1 MCSALLHINVLP
13 DLVHKLGYTSY
24 RPLLG
29 ALTTPTNSPSFGSFT
44 LLAKLAR
51 GDIGDLFLA
60 RSQGAGGFEKLVIIK
75 RIHPEFMRDEEIS
88 NLFHTEAQLA
98 ARIEH
103 PNVRIVYEIGSND
116 AHHYIALEYLEGVP
130 LVDLLLSRKRERRLA
145 DPRLIASLIS
155 QACQGL
161 HAAHKIE
168 HRGRPL
174 VHGDINPRS
183 LFVTESGTTKLLD
196 FDIVEMRGALA
207 KRHGFVRRTIA
218 YMSPEEVRSDVLDR
232 RSDIFSLGVVAWEA
246 ITGRRLFKQET
257 RDKTLAAIDR
267 GQIPNAKD
275 LQSDISDAL
284 NATIMRSLARDPT
297 LRFQNAQ
304 DFGSAIDRAMLD
316 EGPPLTPVALSTLIK
331 DAFGPALET
340 QRNFVR
346 SARKTQDAD
355 NDVQGDIHG
364 GFGEFDNPTVVAQ
377 TPVDPDDWNVP
388 TTVGGQELIAA
399 IDSMADASDFGES
412 TGAATNPSHAPT
424 DPFKKI
430 SKDADFSNTGSPP
443 IWQDTRNLVL
453 SEVEADSISENDDE
467 EKTGAVVLPRADSFG
482 INDYGLAAPHSGENA
497 APNETEDETHPG
509 ETLPGKTHPG
519 KTLPGETRPGKT
531 RPGED
536 DGLAIETTRPHSFGP
551 PPALEA
557 PLVARPE
564 SRARVTSSPP
574 GSIYDRR
581 LGTINTPTP
590 ETTTPA
596 LTSLPIPSEHESLDL
611 ASKPKRSKGR
621 LAVAFL
627 GTAAVVLGALLF
639 VFSDDKKKAMGA
651 ANVAPVI
658 SEPATVD
665 RPSNNPGAGAAAGI
679 LAAANGPQDETTES
693 QAAVPSH
700 APDAGVES
708 SPDSN
713 TPEAQEQING
723 DVAVTGAAVNR
734 KNSQDD
740 KSDDRKSDKNK
751 KDRKSNK
758 DKKDRKSD
766 KSSTAIAKSPPTKK
780 NATKATTTK
789 PPKNTSNA
797 PGFLTVAASPYAT
810 VFVDGKKRGI
820 TPIVK
825 LKLKPGV
832 HRLKL
837 VSSAGGKSK
846 NLKVRI
852 KSGDVM
858 RQNVRF

>member
-1 MCSALLHINVLP
+1 MQ
-13 DLVHKLGYTSY
+13 KLGYTLR

-161 HAAHKIE
+161 NAAHKIE

-183 LFVTESGTTKLLD
+183 IFVTDSGTTKLLD

-218 YMSPEEVRSDVLDR
+218 YMSPEEVRSDLCDR

-246 ITGRRLFKQET
+246 ITGRRLFKQES
-257 RDKTLAAIDR
+257 RDRTLAAIDR
-267 GQIPNAKD
+267 GRIPNAKD
-275 LQSDISDAL
+275 LQGGISDAL
-284 NATIMRSLARDPT
+284 NATIMRSLSRDPS
-297 LRFQNAQ
+297 LRFQSAQ
-304 DFGSAIDRAMLD
+304 DFGSAIDRAMLE
-316 EGPPLTPVALSTLIK
+316 EGPPLTPVAISTLIK
-331 DAFGPALET
+331 AAFRPALET
-340 QRNFVR
+340 QREFVR
-346 SARKTQDAD
+346 AARKSQDGDEAAKR
-355 NDVQGDIHG
+355 DVHG
-364 GFGEFDNPTVVAQ
+364 SFTDFEKPTVVAAS
-377 TPVDPDDWNVP
+377 PIDPDDWNSDDSA
-388 TTVGGQELIAA
+388 TTVGGEELIAA
-399 IDSMADASDFGES
+399 IEAMAEAGDGREG
-412 TGAATNPSHAPT
+412 TGASTNPKAAA

-430 SKDADFSNTGSPP
+430 SENADFSVSSSPP

-453 SEVEADSISENDDE
+453 SEVEADTISARDDE
-467 EKTGAVVLPRADSFG
+467 EKTGAVVLPRADAFG
-482 INDYGLAAPHSGENA
+482 IENYGLASQTAENEAPEDA
-497 APNETEDETHPG
+497 ETDD
-509 ETLPGKTHPG
+509 
-519 KTLPGETRPGKT
+519 KTLPGE
-531 RPGED
+531 ED
-536 DGLAIETTRPHSFGP
+536 AQESTNQHSFGP

-557 PLVARPE
+557 PLVAGPE
-564 SRARVTSSPP
+564 LKRQARVTSAP

-581 LGTINTPTP
+581 LGTINPPPRADAEASLPTP
-590 ETTTPA
+590 EEPA
-596 LTSLPIPSEHESLDL
+596 PIPTDVRPNHGK
-611 ASKPKRSKGR
+611 ARY
-621 LAVAFL
+621 VIAFL
-627 GTAAVVLGALLF
+627 GTTAVVLAALLLLS
-639 VFSDDKKKAMGA
+639 SDKSTK
-651 ANVAPVI
+651 PVK
-658 SEPATVD
+658 SASVVPDSDVGTKPREAK
-665 RPSNNPGAGAAAGI
+665 PSNNSGAGAAAGI
-679 LAAANGPQDETTES
+679 LAAANGSSDGGS
-693 QAAVPSH
+693 AAEPVKVRPVAIVS
-700 APDAGVES
+700 PDAGPVASAVVAVQDTSEPDAGAKDES
-708 SPDSN
+708 ASDKKN
-713 TPEAQEQING
+713 DRNIARKKNTKTPEKSKTKTKTKTS
-723 DVAVTGAAVNR
+723 VAT
-734 KNSQDD
+734 
-740 KSDDRKSDKNK
+740 
-751 KDRKSNK
+751 
-758 DKKDRKSD
+758 
-766 KSSTAIAKSPPTKK
+766 SSTKTNSSKTPVTKT
-780 NATKATTTK
+780 TKAPKTTGK
-789 PPKNTSNA
+789 G

-825 LKLKPGV
+825 LKLQPGV

-846 NLKVRI
+846 NMKVRI
-852 KSGDVM
+852 TSGDVM